1 MNQYHIGDSS
11 EYILAEYAKTG
22 RSACKK
28 CKDKI
33 QDKSVRIGI
42 LLDDDHFGGCNW
54 YHFDCF
60 TLKPRHKVLLDE
72 EDLSKKIHSIDT
84 LNKKDK

>member
-1 MNQYHIGDSS
+1 MNQYHIGDST

-33 QDKSVRIGI
+33 
-42 LLDDDHFGGCNW
+42 
-54 YHFDCF
+54 
-60 TLKPRHKVLLDE
+60 
-72 EDLSKKIHSIDT
+72 
-84 LNKKDK
+84 